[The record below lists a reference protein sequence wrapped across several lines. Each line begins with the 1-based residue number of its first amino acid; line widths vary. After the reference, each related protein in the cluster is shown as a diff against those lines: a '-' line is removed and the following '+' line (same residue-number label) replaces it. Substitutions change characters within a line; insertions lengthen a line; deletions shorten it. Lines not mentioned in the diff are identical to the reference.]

1 MKIHL
6 QGIGEKPAIYAKY
19 LKRGDIIICNF
30 GFIQTVTEIRKRS
43 EKSIFVTVQSES
55 GKLYEKRYLNTRLV
69 AIK

>member
-6 QGIGEKPAIYAKY
+6 QGIGEKPAIYAKD
-19 LKRGDIIICNF
+19 LKPGDIIICNF